1 MIKIPCGD
9 SYYWM
14 DGILHNNLRSAQDL
28 IKEDWDFLY
37 VIDGEVGCGKSV
49 LAQQI
54 AYFVS
59 EGKLTLD
66 QICFTPDQF
75 RSAILNAEKYEAIV
89 FDEAFRGLAG
99 RASLSKVNKQIVEL
113 LNEIRQKNLFI
124 FIVLP
129 SMWDL
134 DKYITQHRCSGVF
147 HVYYLPYKKTDG
159 KWSRERGHVKFFN
172 KSKIGYTI
180 GNSSIKYVYPKSA
193 SFKITF
199 KDFYPMD
206 EEKYRTKKS
215 RVLASS
221 PTPTKSKSERVLK
234 SIIDFK
240 LEMFG
245 GNVSKTAKD
254 LNLKWDYV
262 NSVKKVPN
270 KGVFP
275 RESQV
280 PGSDNTILTPV
291 KGLMEGQFLDI
302 RRNDEQTIQIPT
314 KMPEV

>member
-75 RSAILNAEKYEAIV
+75 RSAILNADKYEAIV

-147 HVYYLPYKKTDG
+147 HVYYLPYKKADG

-180 GNSSIKYVYPKSA
+180 GNSSIKYVYPKSS

-199 KDFYPMD
+199 KNFYPID
-206 EEKYRTKKS
+206 EHSYRTKKGLVLSFTPEAKQSVWKDRFS
-215 RVLASS
+215 RIYTIIMENKWSNQREMSRLSGYSRDSLRKWTV
-221 PTPTKSKSERVLK
+221 TP
-234 SIIDFK
+234 
-240 LEMFG
+240 
-245 GNVSKTAKD
+245 A
-254 LNLKWDYV
+254 
-262 NSVKKVPN
+262 
-270 KGVFP
+270 
-275 RESQV
+275 
-280 PGSDNTILTPV
+280 DNTILTPD
-291 KGLMEGQFLDI
+291 KGLMEGQFLDV
-302 RRNDEQTIQIPT
+302 RRKNEQTIQIPT

>member
-9 SYYWM
+9 THYWM
-14 DGILHNNLRSAQDL
+14 DGILHNNLISAKSL

-37 VIDGEVGCGKSV
+37 VIDGDVGCGKSV

-59 EGKLTLD
+59 EGRLTLK

-99 RASLSKVNKQIVEL
+99 RASLSKVNKDIVEL

-147 HVYYLPYKKTDG
+147 HVYYLPYKKADG
-159 KWSRERGHVKFFN
+159 SWSRERGHVKFYN
-172 KSKIGYTI
+172 KAKIGYTI
-180 GNSSIKYVYPKSA
+180 GNSSVKYIYPKSA

-199 KDFYPMD
+199 KNFYPIN
-206 EEKYRTKKS
+206 EKSYRAKKGQ
-215 RVLASS
+215 VLAYVPESKKNLWKDRFVTLYQLIMGRKWCS
-221 PTPTKSKSERVLK
+221 QRELAELSGYSRESLRVWGKS
-234 SIIDFK
+234 
-240 LEMFG
+240 G
-245 GNVSKTAKD
+245 
-254 LNLKWDYV
+254 
-262 NSVKKVPN
+262 PN
-270 KGVFP
+270 K
-275 RESQV
+275 
-280 PGSDNTILTPV
+280 TILTPN
-291 KGLMEGQFLDI
+291 KGLNDDTFLDI
-302 RRNDEQTIQIPT
+302 RRDDGKTIQIPA
-314 KMPEV
+314 KMS

>member
-1 MIKIPCGD
+1 MIKIPCRD

-14 DGILHNNLRSAQDL
+14 DGILHNNLTSAQDL

-147 HVYYLPYKKTDG
+147 HVYYLPYKKADG

-199 KDFYPMD
+199 KDFYPLD
-206 EEKYRTKKS
+206 EHSYRTKKGLVLSFTPEAKQNVWKERYLRLYRLVTS
-215 RVLASS
+215 RKLFKHRELAELLGYS
-221 PTPTKSKSERVLK
+221 
-234 SIIDFK
+234 
-240 LEMFG
+240 
-245 GNVSKTAKD
+245 
-254 LNLKWDYV
+254 
-262 NSVKKVPN
+262 
-270 KGVFP
+270 
-275 RESQV
+275 RESLRV
-280 PGSDNTILTPV
+280 WAKPSANNTILTPD
-291 KGLMEGQFLDI
+291 KGLIDDQFLDI
-302 RRNDEQTIQIPT
+302 RRNNEQTIQIPT

>member
-9 SYYWM
+9 THYWM
-14 DGILHNNLRSAQDL
+14 DGILHNNLMSAQDL

-59 EGKLTLD
+59 EGGLTLD

-99 RASLSKVNKQIVEL
+99 RASLSKVNKQIVQL

-147 HVYYLPYKKTDG
+147 HVYYLPYKKDNG

-206 EEKYRTKKS
+206 EGKYRAKKG
-215 RVLASS
+215 RVLASDII
-221 PTPTKSKSERVLK
+221 PIKSKSEKVLQ

-240 LEMFG
+240 LNLFDE
-245 GNVSKTAKD
+245 NISKTAKD
-254 LNLKWDYV
+254 LNLKWDYIK
-262 NSVKKVPN
+262 SMKKVPN

-275 RESQV
+275 KESQV
-280 PGSDNTILTPV
+280 SSSDNTILTPD
-291 KGLMEGQFLDI
+291 KGLIDDVFLGI
-302 RRNDEQTIQIPT
+302 RRKDE
-314 KMPEV
+314 